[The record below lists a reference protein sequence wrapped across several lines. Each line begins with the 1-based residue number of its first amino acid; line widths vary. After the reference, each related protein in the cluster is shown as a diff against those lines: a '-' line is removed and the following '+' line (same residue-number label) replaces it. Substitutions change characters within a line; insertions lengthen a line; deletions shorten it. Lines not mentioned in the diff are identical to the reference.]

1 MSCTPQ
7 KTSTRPADDWADFDP
22 SCNCCD
28 CFLFQFIIKK
38 MAQDSVS
45 VHHLDVR
52 TVFTCAI
59 SVGFLVK
66 PTNIN
71 WCRWLSSHQMTKSVM
86 ILSSQLWCLTSS
98 PRWMCLLPS
107 AGGSL
112 TSCLTGSSMW
122 DWLCMSQ
129 TFSASASVAF
139 RALYFI
145 PCSSPFTPT
154 AASLDTS
161 LSNSRTLQMTPHSPG
176 SSQVEMNLAMGGTL
190 TTWWPGAVTTALW
203 QNSVSG
209 LQVNTCPTSSH
220 LPACLPSGAI
230 IFQDLM
236 W

>member
-98 PRWMCLLPS
+98 PIGEC
-107 AGGSL
+107 A
-112 TSCLTGSSMW
+112 C
-122 DWLCMSQ
+122 
-129 TFSASASVAF
+129 F
-139 RALYFI
+139 
-145 PCSSPFTPT
+145 
-154 AASLDTS
+154 
-161 LSNSRTLQMTPHSPG
+161 H
-176 SSQVEMNLAMGGTL
+176 
-190 TTWWPGAVTTALW
+190 
-203 QNSVSG
+203 
-209 LQVNTCPTSSH
+209 LQVDH
-220 LPACLPSGAI
+220 WLPVWQEVACETGYACHRLSVHQHQLPSGFCTLSPALLPLH
-230 IFQDLM
+230 QLLHL
-236 W
+236 